1 MKTNRQ
7 QNRGYIMLDLLIVM
21 SLTVL
26 ILSTTSVWLY
36 KTIRYTTEVAQ
47 RDSHAPNISRISL
60 QLRSDARDAS
70 SVSTDADTLT
80 ITKEET
86 SIEYQIDAN
95 SIHRKVTGGDKIHH
109 DDFTFV
115 DNAKLVWTETDNSK
129 SAALEIARDFSQMSA
144 SKKTQPKGLD
154 ARIVIRAAAEAAQ

>member
-1 MKTNRQ
+1 MKANRQ
-7 QNRGYIMLDLLIVM
+7 QQRGYIMLDLLIVM

-36 KTIRYTTEVAQ
+36 KTIRYTNEVAQ
-47 RDSHAPNISRISL
+47 RDSHARNISRISL

-70 SVSTDADTLT
+70 SVSADADTLT
-80 ITKEET
+80 IINKKN

-95 SIHRKVTGGDKIHH
+95 SIHRKMTGGDKAHH

-115 DNAKLVWTETDNSK
+115 DNAKLVWTEADSSK
-129 SAALEIARDFSQMSA
+129 SAALEIRRDFSHLSA
-144 SKKTQPKGLD
+144 SKTTQTKGLD
-154 ARIVIRAAAEAAQ
+154 IRIVIRAAAEASQ